1 MKTVSLKRTAADR
14 AEQQKEM
21 TAEYKPPEYDYG
33 TCLSLDGD
41 MLKKL
46 GMDASKLKAGDKFN
60 LVGAAYVKAIS
71 LSDRE
76 GSKARTSVEL
86 QVTDMGVSAQADV
99 KSLASKM
106 YPDMKDD

>member
-14 AEQQKEM
+14 AEEQKEM

-33 TCLSLDGD
+33 TCLSLDGE
-41 MLKKL
+41 MCKKL
-46 GMDASKLKAGDKFN
+46 GIDASKIKAGDKFN
-60 LVGAAYVKAIS
+60 VVGSAYIKAIS

-76 GSKARTSVEL
+76 GGKARTTVEL
-86 QVTDMGVSAQADV
+86 QITDLGVAAQADV

-106 YPDMKDD
+106 YPDTED